1 MTYDEMVES
10 VACEVCGKTPKLPPD
25 ECHRSMGRNRPLCN
39 EHDKCRIFEKSE
51 EQLIYVLS
59 PIQNLFLRACP
70 GCGKTEVVGLKAA
83 YEIQRW
89 NGKPGGIAVLT
100 FTNNATEVIRQ
111 RVRQF
116 AGIDKASYP
125 HFIGTIDSW
134 LHGYIAHPFGYVLT
148 QYEGR
153 DGDHSI
159 RVIDHDSSAGFLNAF
174 KTKYVV
180 GKTRNPFANQF
191 SFDLEAERFIFAS
204 GDKALDR
211 ARNSALLHPWQINDL
226 SETKQ
231 RFLKGGFATYQDIE
245 WLCYQILAKNT
256 EFTKNLSKRFPFII
270 VDECQD
276 LSWIQLKI
284 FNKLKDQETILN
296 FVGDLNQAIF
306 KFKEVDPQKVEDFV
320 THGAFVELPLT
331 SNYRSCQPIV
341 DLCQRIVQ
349 GTIVTGEQASSLEQP
364 CICVFYN
371 ATGMSDL
378 TVWFEEYL
386 NQFSIDIK
394 KSAIITRNW
403 KNVSRL
409 RPSGHGDI
417 KSHQKRL
424 AMAIHLWK
432 NGNIQS
438 IEDSLKYL
446 GRFLADKYFDSYSS
460 ISRHYYSPECV
471 SSPMKWRIFLSQV
484 LNLCLKNDSI
494 KNLNQTWS
502 AWAPCVR
509 DQFGALARACFH
521 IIEETLTVPIQPF
534 PDLDGNSFRVPAKI
548 GTDQVEDTLLPGDAR
563 SSSIRITTIHSVK
576 GQTYDAVLV
585 VSASSKQGTIDGHWT
600 QWLENPQS
608 EAARLSYVASS
619 RPRQLLIWAI
629 SQPTKEERKQIK
641 ALGFHILEE
650 T

>member
-1 MTYDEMVES
+1 MAHEEMVES
-10 VACEVCGKTPKLPPD
+10 VACKVCGKPPKLPPN
-25 ECHRSMGRNRPLCN
+25 ECHRSFGRKRPLCN

-51 EQLIYVLS
+51 EQLTYVLS

-89 NGKPGGIAVLT
+89 DKKPGGIAVLT

-111 RVRQF
+111 RVNQF
-116 AGIDKASYP
+116 AGIDKSSYP

-134 LHGYIAHPFGYVLT
+134 LHGYIAHPFGFLLT
-148 QYEGR
+148 QFKGR
-153 DGDHSI
+153 DGDYSI
-159 RVIDHDSSAGFLNAF
+159 RVIDTSSSAGFLNTF
-174 KTKYVV
+174 RTRYGV
-180 GKTRNPFANQF
+180 GQRGRVFANQF
-191 SFDLEAERFIFAS
+191 FFDLETKKFIFAS
-204 GDKALDR
+204 GDQALDR
-211 ARNSALLHPWQINDL
+211 DRNSALLPDWQINDL
-226 SETKQ
+226 RETKQ

-245 WLCYQILAKNT
+245 WLCYQILARNT

-276 LSWIQLKI
+276 LSWIQLQI
-284 FNKLKDQETILN
+284 LNKLKDQETILN

-306 KFKEVDPQKVEDFV
+306 EFKEVDPQKVEDFV
-320 THGAFVELPLT
+320 TQGAFVELPLT

-341 DLCQRIVQ
+341 DLCQKIVQ
-349 GTIVTGEQASSLEQP
+349 GTNVTGEQASSLEQP

-371 ATGMSDL
+371 AIGMSNL

-394 KSAIITRNW
+394 KSAIITRSW

-409 RPSGHGDI
+409 RPSGHRDI
-417 KSHQKRL
+417 NSHQKRL

-446 GRFLADKYFDSYSS
+446 GRFFADKYFDNYSS

-471 SSPMKWRIFLSQV
+471 SSPMKWRIFLAQV
-484 LNLCLKNDSI
+484 LNHCLKNNSI
-494 KNLNQTWS
+494 KDLNQTWS
-502 AWAPCVR
+502 AWAQCVR

-521 IIEETLTVPIQPF
+521 IIEETLTVPIPPF
-534 PDLDGNSFRVPAKI
+534 RNLDGNSFRVPANI
-548 GTDQVEDTLLPGDAR
+548 GTDQVEDTLLHSDAQQ
-563 SSSIRITTIHSVK
+563 SSIRITTIHSVK

-600 QWLENPQS
+600 QWIENPRL
-608 EAARLSYVASS
+608 EPARLSYVASS
-619 RPRQLLIWAI
+619 RPRQLLTWAI
-629 SQPTKEERKQIK
+629 PQPTGDERKRIE
-641 ALGFHILEE
+641 ALGFHILQE